1 MKKKSCNRAREAIES
16 LGDTRRGHQGWLSLR
31 RHVRRCPDC
40 GAYLARTESVIEA
53 LDEIQRVSAPDEL
66 LEAVMDGLIPELFYE
81 SPAVEESSRGRRG
94 LLVLA
99 GAAGI
104 GVTAAVALA
113 ARRHKVGQN
122 GEEELTSIGTA

>member
-1 MKKKSCNRAREAIES
+1 
-16 LGDTRRGHQGWLSLR
+16 
-31 RHVRRCPDC
+31 
-40 GAYLARTESVIEA
+40 
-53 LDEIQRVSAPDEL
+53 
-66 LEAVMDGLIPELFYE
+66 MDGLIPELFYE